1 MTTLTDEQTT
11 EVEKKP
17 EYIEQKAELLKEYKS
32 YEQNLEYA
40 DDEFEEDLILQKREK
55 LATQIKDLGSK
66 IPTMKELKES
76 AKVGDLLAVGI
87 LSMQCFT

>member
-40 DDEFEEDLILQKREK
+40 DDEFEEDLIMQKREK
-55 LATQIKDLGSK
+55 LAVQIKDLGAK
-66 IPTMKELKES
+66 IREIES
-76 AKVGDLLAVGI
+76 LETQ
-87 LSMQCFT
+87 S